1 MPDINQL
8 TELVIGMA
16 IDVHRALGPGLS
28 EIAYERALAID
39 LVAARIPFQRQVGIP
54 VVYRGEIV
62 AEYRPDFI
70 VADLV
75 VIEVKSVERLIPV
88 HRAQML
94 TYLRITGRELGL
106 VLNFNAPLLKDGIW
120 RVVLQTGAR
129 TL

>member
-94 TYLRITGRELGL
+94 TYLRITGHELGL
-106 VLNFNAPLLKDGIW
+106 VMNFNTPLLKDGIW